1 MRVRE
6 TARGG
11 TAVWLVVLALAQA
24 AALFLV
30 WRFAVHT
37 EVGQWLDTVAL
48 TGNRIGQERIDG
60 PVDRI
65 LNAMSVVSLL
75 VATGMIGFIALIRG
89 RIALAVTAT
98 LLIVGASVSAQLL
111 KYVLTRPDF
120 GVDPERAAAGNSLPS
135 GHTAVAA
142 SVAVA
147 LILVLP
153 RTVRALGAFLG
164 AGYAAAAGV
173 ATLSAGWH
181 RPSDA
186 VAAFLVVGVW
196 AALAGLLLLVT
207 QRERAEVSSADA
219 HRLAAAVLGLGG
231 ALAII
236 ASGLAL
242 SWLVD
247 LPEVPVDELA
257 RRPLFIGYAGS
268 AAGIVGTM
276 ALVAALVLATVH
288 RLVPRYK
295 RQVRK

>member
-6 TARGG
+6 TARGW

-24 AALFLV
+24 AALLLV

-37 EVGQWLDTVAL
+37 RLGQWLDTVAL
-48 TGNRIGQERIDG
+48 TGNRIGQDRIDG
-60 PVDRI
+60 PVDRL

-75 VATGMIGFIALIRG
+75 VATAVIGFIALIRG
-89 RIALAVTAT
+89 RKALAVTAT
-98 LLIVGASVSAQLL
+98 LLIAGANLSTQLL
-111 KYVLTRPDF
+111 KHYLIRPDF

-153 RTVRALGAFLG
+153 AKLRVLGAYLG

-186 VAAFLVVGVW
+186 VAAYLIVGGWTAVGGLV
-196 AALAGLLLLVT
+196 LLFF
-207 QRERAEVSSADA
+207 QRERAAISPGDA
-219 HRLAAAVLGLGG
+219 HRLAATVLGLAGLL
-231 ALAII
+231 ALV
-236 ASGLAL
+236 ASGIALTWLAAR
-242 SWLVD
+242 SGTPAD
-247 LPEVPVDELA
+247 QLA

-268 AAGIVGTM
+268 AAGIAGTI
-276 ALVAALVLATVH
+276 AVVAALVLAVVH

-295 RQVRK
+295 G